1 MHLDLG
7 NYCQP
12 EQTIS
17 YILLRFWG
25 LLLTSPRYEACCRPS
40 SLCFHARPF
49 SLVLFA
55 TLPRIIST
63 SPRIISTSPRIISTS
78 LHLITTSS
86 HIISTLHPYG
96 AKRGLGSPR
105 LDACHHASSPRFR
118 ASSPRCQASSPRRH
132 TSSTRRHASAPCRHA
147 SSPRRHTSSTRRHAL
162 SPRSRTSSHAA
173 TQFIG
178 CYKRTN

>member
-55 TLPRIIST
+55 TLPRIIS
-63 SPRIISTSPRIISTS
+63 
-78 LHLITTSS
+78 TSS